1 MITLKLASYTQAEID
16 TLALL
21 LGKMQ
26 SHLHVYC
33 KQHAN
38 CLTCPVKNVC
48 LDINKAQTFCERA
61 TPGVGTH
68 RRR

>member
-1 MITLKLASYTQAEID
+1 MITLKLANYTQNEID
-16 TLALL
+16 TLSLL

-33 KQHAN
+33 KQHEN

-48 LDINKAQTFCERA
+48 LDLNKAQMYCETV
-61 TPGVGTH
+61 TPVINKY
-68 RRR
+68 RNR

>member
-1 MITLKLASYTQAEID
+1 MITLKLANYTQSEID

-33 KQHAN
+33 KQHKN

-48 LDINKAQTFCERA
+48 LDLNKAQSFCESA
-61 TPGVGTH
+61 TPSINHH
-68 RRR
+68 RYR

>member
-1 MITLKLASYTQAEID
+1 MITLKLGSYSQNEID

-33 KQHAN
+33 KHHEN
-38 CLTCPVKNVC
+38 CLTCPVMNVC
-48 LDINKAQTFCERA
+48 LDLNKAQSFCESSA
-61 TPGVGTH
+61 APVKKH
-68 RRR
+68 RNR

>member
-1 MITLKLASYTQAEID
+1 MITLKLANYTQAEID

-21 LGKMQ
+21 FGKMQ

-33 KQHAN
+33 KQHEN

-48 LDINKAQTFCERA
+48 LDLNKAQTFCENA
-61 TPGVGTH
+61 KPHINKH
-68 RRR
+68 RNR

>member
-33 KQHAN
+33 KQHEN
-38 CLTCPVKNVC
+38 CLTCPVRNVC
-48 LDINKAQTFCERA
+48 VDLNKAQTFCEAA
-61 TPGVGTH
+61 TPAIMNH
-68 RRR
+68 RHR

>member
-1 MITLKLASYTQAEID
+1 MITLKLSHYTQEEID

-26 SHLHVYC
+26 GHLYVYC
-33 KQHAN
+33 KQHEN

-48 LDINKAQTFCERA
+48 LDLSKTKAFCENAASNINKYRN
-61 TPGVGTH
+61 
-68 RRR
+68 R